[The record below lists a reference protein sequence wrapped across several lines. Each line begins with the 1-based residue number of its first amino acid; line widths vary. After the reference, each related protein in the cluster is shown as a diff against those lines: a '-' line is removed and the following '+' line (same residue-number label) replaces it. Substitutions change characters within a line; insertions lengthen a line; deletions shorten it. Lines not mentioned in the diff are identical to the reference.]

1 MGLSVKNINF
11 PEVCCLCDVVQTWTD
26 IQNPIKKTLLL
37 ALGNQHHHKLGCHI
51 TLPGH
56 MGQQLPSTLM
66 GSAQGSGGQLTVEQR
81 V

>member
-1 MGLSVKNINF
+1 MIISAGKQQCNN
-11 PEVCCLCDVVQTWTD
+11 
-26 IQNPIKKTLLL
+26 
-37 ALGNQHHHKLGCHI
+37 LGGHI

-66 GSAQGSGGQLTVEQR
+66 GSAQGRGGQLTVEQS